1 MLAKVISNKRAIA
14 PMLNLLTKLL
24 KKAPKQANPG
34 FTLIELL
41 VAMIIATLVITPLL
55 GFMVNIL
62 NSDRIE
68 QAKATSEAEIQ
79 AAIDYI
85 AQDLEQAVYIY
96 NADGLENASTA
107 TSPGIKNQIPPV
119 ATAPGC
125 GKATPNC
132 FPVLVFWKRETEEN
146 ILPIAS
152 PSPTASPLLDD
163 TFVYSLVAY
172 YLVEDPGG
180 IWSNT
185 ARIARFQI
193 SDGVIDPNDPSDTTV
208 TPAVPKY
215 VVKNGKTY
223 NPSKGYQGFDL
234 TKAGSTLG
242 EKMNQWTKKNGTEED
257 YTTQAFTLIDYVD
270 KGTTA
275 PTAPVPT
282 QNCPTNTQRI
292 PRLPAS
298 TSTNPKTGFYACV
311 DSTNTIAQVYIRGN
325 ALARTSNTNAYSV
338 GNSAYF
344 PTAIVQV
351 KGRGFLGVN

>member
-1 MLAKVISNKRAIA
+1 MRAKIESKKGAIA
-14 PMLNLLTKLL
+14 PMLKLLTKLL

-96 NADGLENASTA
+96 NKDGVENASTA
-107 TSPGIKNQIPPV
+107 DPTTSGIKDQIPPV
-119 ATAPGC
+119 ATGVDSC
-125 GKATPNC
+125 GTATPTC
-132 FPVLVFWKRETEEN
+132 APVLVFWKRETETDV
-146 ILPIAS
+146 LPVITS
-152 PSPTASPLLDD
+152 PTPSPPVRDD

-172 YLVEDPGG
+172 YFVKNPGG

-193 SDGVIDPNDPSDTTV
+193 RDGVVDPNDPVEVDGIT
-208 TPAVPKY
+208 PKY
-215 VVKNGKTY
+215 VPDLKDSPNLKK
-223 NPSKGYQGFDL
+223 PSKGYREFKL
-234 TKAGSTLG
+234 TGAGSTLSD
-242 EKMNQWTKKNGTEED
+242 KMNLWKKNQTIPYD
-257 YTTQAFTLIDYVD
+257 TQADALIDYVD
-270 KGTTA
+270 QSITDS
-275 PTAPVPT
+275 PI
-282 QNCPTNTQRI
+282 QNCPTNTQRV
-292 PRLPAS
+292 PS
-298 TSTNPKTGFYACV
+298 NTSIRGFYACV

-325 ALARTSNTNAYSV
+325 ALARTSNTNAYNA

-344 PTAIVQV
+344 PTASVQV
-351 KGRGFLGVN
+351 KGRGFLGVK